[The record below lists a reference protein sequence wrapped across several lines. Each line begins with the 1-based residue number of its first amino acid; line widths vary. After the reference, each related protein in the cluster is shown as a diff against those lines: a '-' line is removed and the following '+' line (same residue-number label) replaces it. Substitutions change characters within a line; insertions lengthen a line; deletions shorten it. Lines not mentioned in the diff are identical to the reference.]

1 MRFQF
6 PRVYPILDSAV
17 IPRESRSEFLQRLGS
32 ALADAGVLLLEYR
45 NKTASDAE
53 VLADAAILRKAMPAP
68 MQLILDDRAH
78 LVVEAGLDGVHVDAG
93 DITPSEARKL
103 LGPNRIVGTFG
114 GSEALVPGVLDQPA
128 DYFSIGPI
136 GRTTTKET
144 SKAPIGPEGV
154 RRLRSAVGPDVILVA
169 AGGVTLETAPAV
181 IAAGATTVAVS
192 AAIFH
197 ALDPAKEFARWK
209 ELLH

>member
-17 IPRESRSEFLQRLGS
+17 IPREGRSEFLRRLGS

-78 LVVEAGLDGVHVDAG
+78 LVAEAGLDGVHVDAG

-103 LGPNRIVGTFG
+103 LGPDRIVGTFG

-154 RRLRSAVGPDVILVA
+154 RRLRAAAGPDVILVA
-169 AGGVTLETAPAV
+169 AGGVTLETAPAA

>member
-17 IPRESRSEFLQRLGS
+17 IPRESRSEYLRRLGS

-78 LVVEAGLDGVHVDAG
+78 LVAEAGLDGVHVDAG

-103 LGPNRIVGTFG
+103 LGPDRIVGTFG

-197 ALDPAKEFARWK
+197 ALEPAKEFARWK